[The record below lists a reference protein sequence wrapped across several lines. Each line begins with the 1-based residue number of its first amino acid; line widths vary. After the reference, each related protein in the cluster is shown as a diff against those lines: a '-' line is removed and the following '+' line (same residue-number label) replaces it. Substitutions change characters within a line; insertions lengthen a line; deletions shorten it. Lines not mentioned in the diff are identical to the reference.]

1 MINNDPGYTAMC
13 RLWTFQAWGILDKM
27 GYTHYWRVDD
37 DILTK
42 VPKGKELKSGL
53 IGEFEDGGYSYAY
66 KKVRLDERR
75 AEAEGWSEATARSY

>member
-1 MINNDPGYTAMC
+1 M
-13 RLWTFQAWGILDKM
+13 
-27 GYTHYWRVDD
+27 DD